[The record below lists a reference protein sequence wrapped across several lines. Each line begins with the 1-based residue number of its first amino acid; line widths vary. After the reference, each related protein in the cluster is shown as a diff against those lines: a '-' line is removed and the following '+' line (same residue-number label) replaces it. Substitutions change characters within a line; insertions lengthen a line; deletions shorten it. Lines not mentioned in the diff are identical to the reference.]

1 MITAR
6 RRAAPAT
13 SARPACPGPWR
24 ATARA
29 ALVAVAALVSHP
41 LAAQED
47 DLSGPAWSLADQA
60 YKAYDAKDYGQAVT
74 AARDAVALRPDLP
87 RLRSLLVNSLAAAG
101 DVAGAVAAADA
112 AIAAG
117 AANEELK
124 GIRDRL
130 AAQAAQQPKPGAP
143 TPATTPPTA
152 PAPAADPAY
161 QAADAG
167 YKAFAKRDYAAAI
180 SSARQAVALDP
191 GKTAYRMLLVNALAA
206 AGRVA
211 EAERAASEALARAPD
226 DASASSSARLSPA
239 AAGPPR
245 AGDGRPDEGPAAAG
259 LTAAQRR
266 SARLALADVALAAK
280 EPARALSALAPL
292 AGERSYDVAARR
304 GFALQ
309 ALERQ
314 DEALEAFTLAR
325 SKARTPQEL
334 ATTTR
339 GVISALVALN
349 RKDEAKALFVEAL
362 LCGDL
367 NGLTALDIAYLAV
380 QVGDDPDA
388 DEYFSRADEAGQL
401 KGKALLDAA
410 YVAKRQFANARSE
423 SLFRR
428 AIDAHLAGEIS
439 LDRQRLL
446 EVRREVT
453 NVSRTWG
460 AFASLIYGP
469 VGTTQSPGLAIPA
482 SGGGTLQTGAELYWR
497 PPVIGNRNG
506 ATVEVF
512 MRAFETLYDA
522 TGGATGPETIQ
533 GSTGARWK
541 PFTDQNL
548 VLELSRLFPIGEEL
562 RVDWLLRAAY
572 STGDGGEL
580 RLDVPYWPFW
590 QFYGEVDRFTE
601 VQETLA
607 NGELRLGYSF
617 RLPTPGDNV
626 VFTPFAVV
634 GTAYDLLLATE
645 GATGA
650 GAGAN
655 LRVWFR
661 QDQYS
666 GPSSYLDFTVQY
678 RLKVAG
684 DERAK
689 GWFGVISLSY

>member
-1 MITAR
+1 MIKVWLR
-6 RRAAPAT
+6 
-13 SARPACPGPWR
+13 SARATATRPPRSGPWR
-24 ATARA
+24 ATAGA
-29 ALVAVAALVSHP
+29 ILAVVAMLASHSV
-41 LAAQED
+41 AAQED
-47 DLSGPAWSLADQA
+47 ELSGPAWSLADQA
-60 YKAYDAKDYGQAVT
+60 YKAYEAKDFARAIA

-101 DVAGAVAAADA
+101 DVAGAVAAADE

-117 AANEELK
+117 AANDELK
-124 GIRDRL
+124 GVRDRL
-130 AAQAAQQPKPGAP
+130 AAQSAPQPKPAAP
-143 TPATTPPTA
+143 TPAT
-152 PAPAADPAY
+152 APAADPAY

-167 YKAFAKRDYAAAI
+167 YKAFARRDYVAAI
-180 SSARQAVALDP
+180 ASARQAVALDP

-206 AGRVA
+206 GGRVA

-226 DASASSSARLSPA
+226 DASVRLQR
-239 AAGPPR
+239 GYLR
-245 AGDGRPDEGPAAAG
+245 QRLGRHGPAMEDLTKALQQPG

-292 AGERSYDVAARR
+292 AGESSYDVAARR

-309 ALERQ
+309 ALERH
-314 DEALEAFTLAR
+314 DEALDAFSLAR

-339 GVISALVALN
+339 GVISALVALD

-367 NGLTALDIAYLAV
+367 NGLTALDTAYLAV

-428 AIDAHLAGEIS
+428 AIDAHLAGEIT

-446 EVRREVT
+446 EVRREVA

-460 AFASLIYGP
+460 AYASLIYGS

-482 SGGGTLQTGAELYWR
+482 SGGGVLQTGGEIYWR
-497 PPVIGNRNG
+497 PPIIGNRNG
-506 ATVEVF
+506 ATVEMFV
-512 MRAFETLYDA
+512 RAFETLYDA
-522 TGGATGPETIQ
+522 TGGATGPDTIQ

-541 PFTDQNL
+541 PFTDHN
-548 VLELSRLFPIGEEL
+548 VVFEVSRLFPIGEVS
-562 RVDWLLRAAY
+562 RFDWLLRAAY

-580 RLDVPYWPFW
+580 RLDVPSWPFW
-590 QFYGEVDRFTE
+590 QFYGEVDRYTE
-601 VQETLA
+601 VHETLA
-607 NGELRLGYSF
+607 NAELRLGHSF
-617 RLPTPGDNV
+617 RLPTAGDNL

-666 GPSSYLDFTVQY
+666 GPASYLDFTVQY
-678 RLKVAG
+678 RLKLAG
-684 DERAK
+684 DERAE
-689 GWFGVISLSY
+689 GWFGAISLTY